1 MQQSCL
7 DYLNDFSRLSSI
19 ALAVAFYAS
28 PAFSESPS
36 SVLIEVSGF
45 KNTRGT
51 LNCRLFTKA
60 ADFPD
65 GEGIVTLRVPIT
77 GPNTSCSFLNV
88 EPGNY
93 AIAVVHDENGNG
105 KLDKNFVGVPSEGY
119 GVSNNKTY
127 ALSAPKWDES
137 SFALGATESKA
148 LLVKLRY

>member
-1 MQQSCL
+1 MRCR
-7 DYLNDFSRLSSI
+7 DYLDSFARLTSFVAAI
-19 ALAVAFYAS
+19 AFLAS
-28 PAFSESPS
+28 PAFSESS
-36 SVLIEVSGF
+36 STVLIEVLEF

-60 ADFPD
+60 VDFPD
-65 GEGIVTLRVPIT
+65 GEGILTLRVPIT
-77 GPNTSCSFLNV
+77 GPSTSCSFSNV

-127 ALSAPKWDES
+127 ALSAPKWNES
-137 SFALGATESKA
+137 TFTLGTNESKT
-148 LLVKLRY
+148 LQVKLRY

>member
-1 MQQSCL
+1 MRQNCR
-7 DYLNDFSRLSSI
+7 DYLDSFVRLTSFV
-19 ALAVAFYAS
+19 AATAFYAA
-28 PAFSESPS
+28 PAFSESS
-36 SVLIEVSGF
+36 STVLIEVSGF

-51 LNCRLFTKA
+51 LNCRLFNKA

-77 GPNTSCSFLNV
+77 GPNTSCSFSNV
-88 EPGNY
+88 EPGTY
-93 AIAVVHDENGNG
+93 AVAVVHDENGNG

-127 ALSAPKWDES
+127 ALSAPKWAES
-137 SFALGATESKA
+137 SFTLGTTESKA

>member
-1 MQQSCL
+1 MQQNCL

-65 GEGIVTLRVPIT
+65 GDGIVTLRVPIT
-77 GPNTSCSFLNV
+77 GSNTSCSFSIV
-88 EPGNY
+88 EPGTY

-137 SFALGATESKA
+137 TFKLGATESKA
-148 LLVKLRY
+148 LQVKLRY

>member
-1 MQQSCL
+1 MQQNCL

-28 PAFSESPS
+28 PAFSESLS
-36 SVLIEVSGF
+36 TVLIEVSGF

-65 GEGIVTLRVPIT
+65 GDGIVTLRVPIT
-77 GPNTSCSFLNV
+77 GSNTSCSFSIV
-88 EPGNY
+88 EPGTY

-137 SFALGATESKA
+137 TFKLGATESKA
-148 LLVKLRY
+148 LQVKLRY

>member
-1 MQQSCL
+1 MRQNYRNYL
-7 DYLNDFSRLSSI
+7 DNFTRLSSF
-19 ALAVAFYAS
+19 AAAMAFLAS
-28 PAFSESPS
+28 PAFSESS
-36 SVLIEVSGF
+36 SNVLIEVSGF

-65 GEGIVTLRVPIT
+65 GEGILTIRVPIA
-77 GPNTSCSFLNV
+77 GQNTSCSFPNI
-88 EPGNY
+88 EPGSY

-127 ALSAPKWDES
+127 ALSAPKWNES
-137 SFALGATESKA
+137 TFTLSTNESKT
-148 LLVKLRY
+148 LKVNLRY

>member
-1 MQQSCL
+1 MRRTCR

-19 ALAVAFYAS
+19 VLAVAFYAP

-36 SVLIEVSGF
+36 TVLIEVTGF

-65 GEGIVTLRVPIT
+65 GEGIVTSRVPIT
-77 GPNTSCSFLNV
+77 GPNTSCSFSNV
-88 EPGNY
+88 EPGTY

-137 SFALGATESKA
+137 TFKLGATESKA
-148 LLVKLRY
+148 LQVKLRY

>member
-1 MQQSCL
+1 MRQNCR
-7 DYLNDFSRLSSI
+7 DYLDSFVRLTLFV
-19 ALAVAFYAS
+19 AATAFYAA
-28 PAFSESPS
+28 PAFSEPS
-36 SVLIEVSGF
+36 STVLIEVAGF
-45 KNTRGT
+45 KNMRGT
-51 LNCRLFTKA
+51 LNCRLFTNA

-77 GPNTSCSFLNV
+77 GPNTSCSFSNV
-88 EPGNY
+88 EPGTY

-127 ALSAPKWDES
+127 ALSAPKWNES
-137 SFALGATESKA
+137 NFTLGATESKA

>member
-1 MQQSCL
+1 MRQNCR
-7 DYLNDFSRLSSI
+7 DYLDSFVRLTLFV
-19 ALAVAFYAS
+19 AATAFYAA
-28 PAFSESPS
+28 PAFSEPLST
-36 SVLIEVSGF
+36 VLIEVSGF

-65 GEGIVTLRVPIT
+65 GEGIVTVRVPIT
-77 GPNTSCSFLNV
+77 GPNTSCSFSNV
-88 EPGNY
+88 EPGTY
-93 AIAVVHDENGNG
+93 AVAVVHDENGNG

-137 SFALGATESKA
+137 TFKLGATESKV
-148 LLVKLRY
+148 LQVKLRY

>member
-1 MQQSCL
+1 V
-7 DYLNDFSRLSSI
+7 
-19 ALAVAFYAS
+19 AATAFYAA
-28 PAFSESPS
+28 PAFSEPS
-36 SVLIEVSGF
+36 STVLIEVAGF
-45 KNTRGT
+45 KNMRGT

-77 GPNTSCSFLNV
+77 GPNTSCSFSNV
-88 EPGNY
+88 EPGTY

-137 SFALGATESKA
+137 TFTLGTTESRA

>member
-1 MQQSCL
+1 MRQNCR
-7 DYLNDFSRLSSI
+7 DYLDSFVRLTSFV
-19 ALAVAFYAS
+19 AATAFYAA
-28 PAFSESPS
+28 PAFSESS
-36 SVLIEVSGF
+36 STVLIEVSGF

-77 GPNTSCSFLNV
+77 GPSTSCSFSNV
-88 EPGNY
+88 EPGTY
-93 AIAVVHDENGNG
+93 AIAVVHDENSNG

-127 ALSAPKWDES
+127 ALSAPKWNES
-137 SFALGATESKA
+137 SFILLPAESKTIQ
-148 LLVKLRY
+148 VKLRY

>member
-1 MQQSCL
+1 MRQNYR
-7 DYLNDFSRLSSI
+7 DYLANFVRLTSI
-19 ALAVAFYAS
+19 ALAVAFYAA
-28 PAFSESPS
+28 PAFSDSPAN
-36 SVLIEVSGF
+36 VLIEVSGF

-65 GEGIVTLRVPIT
+65 GEGMVTLRVPIT
-77 GPNTSCSFLNV
+77 GPNTSCSFSNV
-88 EPGNY
+88 EPSTY

-127 ALSAPKWDES
+127 ALSAPKWNES
-137 SFALGATESKA
+137 TFTLGANESKT
-148 LLVKLRY
+148 LQVKLRY

>member
-1 MQQSCL
+1 MRQNFR
-7 DYLNDFSRLSSI
+7 DYLDSFVRLTSFV
-19 ALAVAFYAS
+19 AAMAFYAT
-28 PAFSESPS
+28 PAFSESLS
-36 SVLIEVSGF
+36 TVLIEVSGF

-127 ALSAPKWDES
+127 ALSAPKWNES
-137 SFALGATESKA
+137 TFTLGTNESKT
-148 LLVKLRY
+148 LQVKLRY

>member
-1 MQQSCL
+1 MRRTCR

-19 ALAVAFYAS
+19 VLAVAFYAP

-36 SVLIEVSGF
+36 NVLIEVSGF

-77 GPNTSCSFLNV
+77 GPNTSCSFSNV
-88 EPGNY
+88 EPDKY

-127 ALSAPKWDES
+127 ALTAPKWNES
-137 SFALGATESKA
+137 IFTLGVNERKT
-148 LLVKLRY
+148 LQVNLRY

>member
-1 MQQSCL
+1 MRQNCR
-7 DYLNDFSRLSSI
+7 DYLDSFVRLTLFV
-19 ALAVAFYAS
+19 AATAFYAA
-28 PAFSESPS
+28 PAFSEPS
-36 SVLIEVSGF
+36 STVLIEVAGF
-45 KNTRGT
+45 KNMRGT

-77 GPNTSCSFLNV
+77 GPNTSCSFSNV
-88 EPGNY
+88 EPGTY

-137 SFALGATESKA
+137 TFKLGATESKA
-148 LLVKLRY
+148 LQIKLRY

>member
-77 GPNTSCSFLNV
+77 GSNTSCSFSNV
-88 EPGNY
+88 EPGTY